1 MTCKQWKQGIP
12 IEVAPFAYAT
22 VLRRLAEMGSP
33 TKADANVAY
42 GKVLTLRMGKA
53 KAGPVVSDNANF
65 IIDAPFPREMM
76 QKPAEVSRC
85 IPHLSGP

>member
-1 MTCKQWKQGIP
+1 
-12 IEVAPFAYAT
+12 
-22 VLRRLAEMGSP
+22 MGSP
-33 TKADANVAY
+33 TKPDPNVAY

-76 QKPAEVSRC
+76 EKPAEVS
-85 IPHLSGP
+85 